1 MKLSSWARIQALQQE
16 GSGIRWV
23 LWFRTVSVI
32 LIWLSLLTV
41 LASPLLLKL
50 LPIFQQAVSQKQRA
64 DSPLGRS
71 LLSLIPKADPPIASG
86 DLQAIASPTCG
97 TEFDASV
104 SLLSETVLPQLKAYL
119 SAVPQPNI
127 HPRARLAKVP
137 VMMYHDVLPEKE
149 VFFDLTPE
157 EFEADLQRIQQSG
170 LTPVS
175 LDHLVN
181 HLKTGIPLPPKPIV
195 LTFDDGYS
203 GHYQYVY
210 PLLKKYGYPGTF
222 AIYTSKV
229 GKKLGRSSLT
239 WTQLEEMAK
248 DPLVTIASHT
258 LTHPDLTQQSGD
270 LLDQEI
276 IASKQILEKA
286 LNLPIHH
293 FVYPEGKFDKRVEAI
308 VQKAGYTSAL
318 IMRNDDGKFAGE
330 SDSLL
335 TLERFGFS
343 ELDEA
348 IAQASGGSPLPSW
361 SDRLDLQAPVEV
373 RRETLE
379 DIPFIFASGGR
390 PITIH
395 SDKRYRINEILSHSN
410 AVAAVGGS
418 FFSLESL
425 ETNVIIGPVL
435 SQNTQK
441 FIPGSPGENL
451 KLKDRPLVLINPER
465 IKFLPFDPPQH
476 NTLESFQAEL
486 PGVTDGFVA
495 AGWLVRDS
503 LPQPASAFGQLYGFD
518 FERDRAFWGIDH
530 QGRPTVGISTVGVD
544 SVRLGKLLAQAGFR
558 DVIMVDSGASTDLVY
573 QGQSLGVF
581 EPRPL
586 PHIVGLVPPMTV
598 TGCR

>member
-16 GSGIRWV
+16 GSVIRWV

-239 WTQLEEMAK
+239 WAQLEEMAK

-476 NTLESFQAEL
+476 NTLAAIPNSECLSC
-486 PGVTDGFVA
+486 TDRSV
-495 AGWLVRDS
+495 
-503 LPQPASAFGQLYGFD
+503 
-518 FERDRAFWGIDH
+518 EIC
-530 QGRPTVGISTVGVD
+530 
-544 SVRLGKLLAQAGFR
+544 VRL
-558 DVIMVDSGASTDLVY
+558 ASP
-573 QGQSLGVF
+573 F
-581 EPRPL
+581 
-586 PHIVGLVPPMTV
+586 
-598 TGCR
+598 

>member
-16 GSGIRWV
+16 GSGLLRVRRFKKISV
-23 LWFRTVSVI
+23 LLFWT
-32 LIWLSLLTV
+32 LLLTA

-50 LPIFQQAVSQKQRA
+50 LPIFQQAVSQNQMARW
-64 DSPLGRS
+64 LGRS
-71 LLSLIPKADPPIASG
+71 PLSLTPKPDQPIASK
-86 DLQAIASPTCG
+86 DPQAIASSICRA
-97 TEFDASV
+97 EASASL
-104 SLLSETVLPQLKAYL
+104 SLLSETVLPELKAYL
-119 SAVPQPNI
+119 SAVPSPNI

-149 VFFDLTPE
+149 VFFDMTPE
-157 EFEADLQRIQQSG
+157 EFEADLERIKQSG

-195 LTFDDGYS
+195 LTFDDGYA

-210 PLLKKYGYPGTF
+210 PLLKKYGYPATF

-229 GKKLGRSSLT
+229 GKQLGRSSLT
-239 WTQLEEMAK
+239 WAQLEEMAK
-248 DPLVTIASHT
+248 DPLMTIASHT
-258 LTHPDLTQQSGD
+258 LTHPDLTKQFGD
-270 LLDQEI
+270 RLDQEI
-276 IASKQILEKA
+276 ISSKQTLEKA
-286 LNLPIHH
+286 LNIPIQH
-293 FVYPEGKFDKRVEAI
+293 FVYPEGKFDERVEAI

-330 SDSLL
+330 SDNLL

-348 IAQASGGSPLPSW
+348 IAQAYGGSPLPSW

-425 ETNVIIGPVL
+425 ETNVVIGPVL

-451 KLKDRPLVLINPER
+451 KLKDRPLVLINPEGV
-465 IKFLPFDPPQH
+465 KFLPFDPPQH

-495 AGWLVRDS
+495 AGWLVKDS

-518 FERDRAFWGIDH
+518 FERDRAFWGIDR

-544 SVRLGKLLAQAGFR
+544 SVRLGKLLAQVGFR
-558 DVIMVDSGASTDLVY
+558 DVIMVDSGASTDFVY

-586 PHIVGLVPPMTV
+586 PHVVGLVPPV
-598 TGCR
+598 AASGCR

>member
-16 GSGIRWV
+16 GSGLLRVRRFKKISV
-23 LWFRTVSVI
+23 LLFWT
-32 LIWLSLLTV
+32 LLLTA

-50 LPIFQQAVSQKQRA
+50 LPIFQQAVSQNQMARW
-64 DSPLGRS
+64 LGRS
-71 LLSLIPKADPPIASG
+71 PLSLTSKPDQPIASK
-86 DLQAIASPTCG
+86 DPQAIASSICRA
-97 TEFDASV
+97 EASASL
-104 SLLSETVLPQLKAYL
+104 SLLSETVLPELKAYL
-119 SAVPQPNI
+119 SAVPSPNI

-149 VFFDLTPE
+149 VFFDMTPE
-157 EFEADLQRIQQSG
+157 EFEADLERIKQSG

-195 LTFDDGYS
+195 LTFDDGYA

-210 PLLKKYGYPGTF
+210 PLLKKYGYPATF

-229 GKKLGRSSLT
+229 GKQLGRSSLT
-239 WTQLEEMAK
+239 WAQLEEMAK
-248 DPLVTIASHT
+248 DPLMTIASHT
-258 LTHPDLTQQSGD
+258 LTHPDLTKQFGD
-270 LLDQEI
+270 RLDQEI
-276 IASKQILEKA
+276 ISSKQTLEKA
-286 LNLPIHH
+286 LNIPIQH
-293 FVYPEGKFDKRVEAI
+293 FVYPEGKFDERVEAI

-330 SDSLL
+330 SDNLL

-348 IAQASGGSPLPSW
+348 IAQAYGGSPLPSW

-425 ETNVIIGPVL
+425 ETNVVIGPVL

-451 KLKDRPLVLINPER
+451 KLKDRPLVLINPEGV
-465 IKFLPFDPPQH
+465 KFLPFDPPQH
-476 NTLESFQAEL
+476 NTLESFQSEL

-495 AGWLVRDS
+495 AGWLVKDS

-518 FERDRAFWGIDH
+518 FERDRAFWGIDR

-544 SVRLGKLLAQAGFR
+544 SVRLGKLLAQVGFR
-558 DVIMVDSGASTDLVY
+558 DVIMVDSGASTDFVY

-586 PHIVGLVPPMTV
+586 PHVVGLVPPV
-598 TGCR
+598 AASGCR

>member
-1 MKLSSWARIQALQQE
+1 MLQRE
-16 GSGIRWV
+16 ESGIQWV
-23 LWFRTVSVI
+23 RRFRKVSVL
-32 LIWLSLLTV
+32 LIWISLFMV

-50 LPIFQQAVSQKQRA
+50 LPIFQQVVSQKQGA

-71 LLSLIPKADPPIASG
+71 LLPFIPKADQPIASRS
-86 DLQAIASPTCG
+86 AKEIAPPTCS
-97 TEFDASV
+97 TEFNASL
-104 SLLSETVLPQLKAYL
+104 SLLTETVLPELKAYL
-119 SAVPQPNI
+119 SAVPAPNI

-137 VMMYHDVLPEKE
+137 VMMYHDVLLKKE

-157 EFEADLQRIQQSG
+157 EFEADLERIKQSG

-210 PLLKKYGYPGTF
+210 PLLKKYGYPATF

-239 WTQLEEMAK
+239 WEQLKEMAK

-258 LTHPDLTQQSGD
+258 LTHPDLTQQPSD

-276 IASKQILEKA
+276 INSKQTLEKA
-286 LNLPIHH
+286 LNMPIQH
-293 FVYPEGKFDKRVEAI
+293 FVYPEGKFDERVEAI

-330 SDSLL
+330 SDNLL
-335 TLERFGFS
+335 TIERFGFS

-348 IAQASGGSPLPSW
+348 IAQAYGGSPLPSW
-361 SDRLDLQAPVEV
+361 SDRLDLQAPIQVK
-373 RRETLE
+373 RETLE

-390 PITIH
+390 PTTIH
-395 SDKRYRINEILSHSN
+395 SDHRYRINEILSHSN

-425 ETNVIIGPVL
+425 DTNVIIGPVL

-441 FIPGSPGENL
+441 FIPGNSGENL

-465 IKFLPFDPPQH
+465 VKFLPFDPQRH
-476 NTLESFQAEL
+476 NTLESFQSEL

-495 AGWLVRDS
+495 AGWLVKDS
-503 LPQPASAFGQLYGFD
+503 LPQPASAFGHLYGFD

-573 QGQSLGVF
+573 QGRSLGVF

-586 PHIVGLVPPMTV
+586 PHVVGLVPPVAV
-598 TGCR
+598 TRCR

>member
-1 MKLSSWARIQALQQE
+1 MKLSSWARIQALHQE
-16 GSGIRWV
+16 GSCTRWV
-23 LWFRTVSVI
+23 LHFRKVSV
-32 LIWLSLLTV
+32 LIISISLFTV

-50 LPIFQQAVSQKQRA
+50 LPIFQQAVSQKQGA
-64 DSPLGRS
+64 DLSSGRS
-71 LLSLIPKADPPIASG
+71 LLSLTPQTDQPIASRSQQG
-86 DLQAIASPTCG
+86 VAPSTCRTELSAS
-97 TEFDASV
+97 SR
-104 SLLSETVLPQLKAYL
+104 LLSEKVLPELKAYL
-119 SAVPQPNI
+119 SAVPEPNI
-127 HPRARLAKVP
+127 HPRARIAKVP
-137 VMMYHDVLPEKE
+137 VMMYHDVLIEKE

-195 LTFDDGYS
+195 LTFDDGYV

-210 PLLKKYGYPGTF
+210 PLLKKYGYPATF

-229 GKKLGRSSLT
+229 GKKLGRSSLN
-239 WTQLEEMAK
+239 WAQLKEMAK

-258 LTHPDLTQQSGD
+258 LTHPDLTQQFGD
-270 LLDQEI
+270 RLDQEI
-276 IASKQILEKA
+276 IDSKQTLEKA
-286 LNLPIHH
+286 LNLPVQY
-293 FVYPEGKFDKRVEAI
+293 FVYPEGKFDERVEAI
-308 VQKAGYTSAL
+308 VQKAGYKAAL

-330 SDSLL
+330 SDNLL

-348 IAQASGGSPLPSW
+348 IAQAYGGSPLPSW

-373 RRETLE
+373 KRQTLE

-395 SDKRYRINEILSHSN
+395 SDSRYRINEIVAHSN
-410 AVAAVGGS
+410 AAAAVGGS
-418 FFSLESL
+418 FFSLEKLDS
-425 ETNVIIGPVL
+425 NVVIGPVL

-441 FIPGSPGENL
+441 FVPGNPRENL
-451 KLKDRPLVLINPER
+451 KLKDRPLVLMNPDGV
-465 IKFLPFDPPQH
+465 KFLPFNPQQH
-476 NTLESFQAEL
+476 NTLESFQLEL

-495 AGWLVRDS
+495 AGWLVKDG
-503 LPQPASAFGQLYGFD
+503 LPQPAAAFGQLYGFD
-518 FERDRAFWGIDH
+518 FERDRAFWGIDR

-544 SVRLGKLLAQAGFR
+544 SVRLSKLLAQAGFR

-586 PHIVGLVPPMTV
+586 PHVVGLVPPV
-598 TGCR
+598 TLGGCR

>member
-16 GSGIRWV
+16 GSGLLRVRRFKKISV
-23 LWFRTVSVI
+23 LLFWT
-32 LIWLSLLTV
+32 LLLTA

-50 LPIFQQAVSQKQRA
+50 LPIFQQAVSQNQMARW
-64 DSPLGRS
+64 LGRS
-71 LLSLIPKADPPIASG
+71 PLSLTPKPDQSIASK
-86 DLQAIASPTCG
+86 DPQAIASSICRA
-97 TEFDASV
+97 EASASL
-104 SLLSETVLPQLKAYL
+104 SLLSETVLPELKAYL
-119 SAVPQPNI
+119 SAVPSPNI

-149 VFFDLTPE
+149 VFFDMTPE
-157 EFEADLQRIQQSG
+157 EFEADLERIKQSG

-195 LTFDDGYS
+195 LTFDDGYA

-210 PLLKKYGYPGTF
+210 PLLKKYGYPATF

-229 GKKLGRSSLT
+229 GKQLGRSSLT
-239 WTQLEEMAK
+239 WAQLEEMAK
-248 DPLVTIASHT
+248 DPLMTIASHT
-258 LTHPDLTQQSGD
+258 LTHPDLTKQFGD
-270 LLDQEI
+270 RLDQEI
-276 IASKQILEKA
+276 ISSKQTLEKA
-286 LNLPIHH
+286 LNIPIQH
-293 FVYPEGKFDKRVEAI
+293 FVYPEGKFDERVEAI

-330 SDSLL
+330 SDNLL

-348 IAQASGGSPLPSW
+348 IAQAYGGSPLPSW

-425 ETNVIIGPVL
+425 ETNVVIGPVL

-451 KLKDRPLVLINPER
+451 KLKDRPLVLINPEGV
-465 IKFLPFDPPQH
+465 KFLPFDPPQH

-495 AGWLVRDS
+495 AGWLVKDS

-518 FERDRAFWGIDH
+518 FERDRAFWGIDR

-544 SVRLGKLLAQAGFR
+544 SVRLGKLLAQVGFR
-558 DVIMVDSGASTDLVY
+558 DVIMVDSGASTDFVY

-586 PHIVGLVPPMTV
+586 PHVVGLVPPV
-598 TGCR
+598 AASGCR

>member
-1 MKLSSWARIQALQQE
+1 MKMSSWARIQALQQE

-23 LWFRTVSVI
+23 RRFRKVSVL
-32 LIWLSLLTV
+32 LIWISLFTI

-50 LPIFQQAVSQKQRA
+50 LPIFQQAGSQKPGT
-64 DSPLGRS
+64 DLPLGRS
-71 LLSLIPKADPPIASG
+71 LLSLLPKADQRIASRSS
-86 DLQAIASPTCG
+86 QAIASATCG
-97 TEFDASV
+97 TEFNASA
-104 SLLSETVLPQLKAYL
+104 SLLSETVLPELWAYL
-119 SAVPQPNI
+119 STVPEPNI
-127 HPRARLAKVP
+127 HQRARLAKVP

-149 VFFDLTPE
+149 VFFDITPE
-157 EFEADLQRIQQSG
+157 EFEADLERIKQSG

-203 GHYQYVY
+203 GHYEHVY
-210 PLLKKYGYPGTF
+210 PLLKKYGYPATF
-222 AIYTSKV
+222 AIYTSKI
-229 GKKLGRSSLT
+229 GKNLGRSSLT
-239 WTQLEEMAK
+239 WAQLKEMAA
-248 DPLVTIASHT
+248 DPLMTIASHT
-258 LTHPDLTQQSGD
+258 LTHPDLTQQPGD
-270 LLDQEI
+270 LLDQELI
-276 IASKQILEKA
+276 NSKQILEKA
-286 LNLPIHH
+286 LNMPIQY
-293 FVYPEGKFDKRVEAI
+293 FVYPEGKFDERVEA
-308 VQKAGYTSAL
+308 VVKKAGYKAAL

-330 SDSLL
+330 SDNLL

-348 IAQASGGSPLPSW
+348 IAQAYGGSPLPSW

-379 DIPFIFASGGR
+379 DIPFVFASGGR

-395 SDKRYRINEILSHSN
+395 SDRRYRINEILSHSN

-425 ETNVIIGPVL
+425 ETNVVIGPVL

-441 FIPGSPGENL
+441 FIPGNPSENL
-451 KLKDRPLVLINPER
+451 KLKDRPLVLINPAGV
-465 IKFLPFDPPQH
+465 KFLPFDPQQH
-476 NTLESFQAEL
+476 NTLEGFQLEL

-495 AGWLVRDS
+495 AGWLVRDG

-530 QGRPTVGISTVGVD
+530 QGRPTLGISTVGVD
-544 SVRLGKLLAQAGFR
+544 SVRTGKLLAQAGFK
-558 DVIMVDSGASTDLVY
+558 DAIMVDSGASTDLVY

-586 PHIVGLVPPMTV
+586 PHVVGLVPPV
-598 TGCR
+598 AVSGCQ